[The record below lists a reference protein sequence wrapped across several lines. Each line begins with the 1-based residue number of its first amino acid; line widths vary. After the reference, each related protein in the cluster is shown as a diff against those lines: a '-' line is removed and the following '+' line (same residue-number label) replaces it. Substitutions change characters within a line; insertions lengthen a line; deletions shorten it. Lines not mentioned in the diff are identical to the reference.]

1 MILDPPNRD
10 LARTMSGIDETQ
22 GKHGSGE
29 LTAADAAS
37 QTFDTDRNTGTPV
50 KFWLAWAPISVLIVS
65 MAAIYF
71 VVKPT
76 VFFEP
81 AWLLPITNALFV
93 TAVCFIVAYVAM
105 KNYLATG
112 RIQILLLG
120 CGLLS
125 FGLGGVIAGWVR
137 SFPGG
142 ANLNVTIYNT
152 AALLAAIFHFV
163 AAFILLAGVSA
174 ETGAKRKNWWLGFS
188 YAAIVAFTFLFAL
201 ATLWRIVPPFFVQ
214 GVGPTAL
221 RQTVLGSADA
231 LFIFSFL
238 IFMGWYLRRRE
249 AFLYWYAS
257 ALALTA
263 ISLTGFFIE
272 SAVGSPIGWI
282 SRFSQYLGGIYF
294 LIAVS
299 TAIRTAHVRKTS
311 IDFALAASL
320 SSSEE
325 SFLRT
330 TFDNMAGCLIVCDS
344 QGNILLANDAARKTY
359 GIDEQVPWQI
369 SRLTEEAELFDLDGR
384 RLSLSE
390 RPLSRILRGEQ
401 IRSVELRLRVKATG
415 KEFILSYNG
424 TPIRGQD
431 GSVALAVL
439 TSEDITEHKQDE
451 SALQATLQRLYVIL
465 SSMYAAV
472 LLVTDDGR
480 VEFANQAFCECFG
493 LKDAPADLVGL
504 ASGEMLK
511 KIKDGYQHPDE
522 AIARIKEVVDRGQPV
537 TGEELAMHGGGTCLR
552 DFVPLNIDGKSYG
565 RLWIHTDI
573 TERDRAEKTLRE
585 RQSETVFATLADLV
599 PQMVWMCTPDGLNI
613 YFNQRW
619 VEYTGLS
626 LDESYGRGWNTPF
639 HPDDK
644 QAAWAAWN
652 HAVQTGEE
660 YRVESRLQ
668 AADGTYRWFLM
679 RGAPLRNAAGE
690 IIRWFG
696 TCTDIE
702 ELKQAEQTLLI
713 EQRKLTETVVNQLP
727 CCVALVRGRDMTFQ
741 LINPGYQA
749 IFSGQEILG
758 KSLQVVWPG
767 RPKFEEL
774 CRRVLE
780 TGVSYEAVDEPTM
793 VSRSGGGS
801 PESAY
806 FNWSMHRVKLPKEDG
821 WGLLIT
827 GWETTGRKQTEQA
840 LLRSEK
846 LASVGRMA
854 ATIAHEINNPLEAVM
869 SLLFLAKGDQELP
882 ESVRQHLEI
891 ADGELNRIA
900 HITRQSLGFYR
911 ESNAPALT
919 SVNAV
924 LESTVGLLKSRIR
937 AKQAVIEKQWDGDV
951 GITAVAGEL
960 RQVFSNLLANSLDA
974 IDEKGTIK
982 LRVSLG
988 TNFSTGR
995 RCVRITVADNG
1006 QGIGQ
1011 SSRQHIFEPFFT
1023 TKGTVGTGLGLWVSK
1038 QIVDKHGGTIRMRSS
1053 NNGERRGTV
1062 FSVVL
1067 PVSPAAAA
1075 RSQTAGA

>member
-1 MILDPPNRD
+1 MFTADPQNLWCLMAVVDDTP
-10 LARTMSGIDETQ
+10 
-22 GKHGSGE
+22 GKRGSDG
-29 LTAADAAS
+29 LTGTDATS
-37 QTFDTDRNTGTPV
+37 QAFDTNRNTKTPLRL
-50 KFWLAWAPISVLIVS
+50 WLALVPIPALIVS

-163 AAFILLAGVSA
+163 AAFILLAGVSP
-174 ETGAKRKNWWLGFS
+174 ETGAKRKNWWLVFS
-188 YAAIVAFTFLFAL
+188 YAAIAAFTVLFTL

-221 RQTVLGSADA
+221 RQVVLGTADV

-238 IFMGWYLRRRE
+238 IFMGWYLRLRE

-263 ISLTGFFIE
+263 ISLTGFFIQ

-294 LIAVS
+294 LISVS
-299 TAIRTAHVRKTS
+299 TAIRTAHIRKTS

-325 SFLRT
+325 SFLRR
-330 TFDNMAGCLIVCDS
+330 TFDNMAERLIVCDS

-359 GIDEQVPWQI
+359 AIDEQIPWQV
-369 SRLTEEAELFDLDGR
+369 SRLTEEAELFTLDGR

-401 IRSVELRLRVKATG
+401 IRSIELRLRVKASG
-415 KEFILSYNG
+415 QEFVLSYNG
-424 TPIRGQD
+424 TPIRGQN

-439 TSEDITEHKQDE
+439 TSEDITERKRAEEVLRRAEEGRRAAEAVHAERQRFLDVLETLPVIVTLLRPDYRVEWVNRAYREALGDNVGRLCFE
-451 SALQATLQRLYVIL
+451 SQFGRDKPCTECQAFTPLQTSQPHNWEWTLP
-465 SSMYAAV
+465 
-472 LLVTDDGR
+472 DGR
-480 VEFANQAFCECFG
+480 TFDIHNFPFA
-493 LKDAPADLVGL
+493 DADGSPLIL
-504 ASGEMLK
+504 EMD
-511 KIKDGYQHPDE
+511 I
-522 AIARIKEVVDRGQPV
+522 
-537 TGEELAMHGGGTCLR
+537 
-552 DFVPLNIDGKSYG
+552 
-565 RLWIHTDI
+565 DI
-573 TERDRAEKTLRE
+573 TERRRAEEALRRANAYDRSLLE
-585 RQSETVFATLADLV
+585 ASLDPLVTIGPDGKITDVNVATEAATGNPRAALIGTDFSDYFTDPEKARTGYQQVFREGFVRDYPLELRHREGHLTPVLYNASLYRDESGQVVGVFAAARDITARKRAEAELARHRDHLEELV
-599 PQMVWMCTPDGLNI
+599 KERTRQLEDANA
-613 YFNQRW
+613 Q
-619 VEYTGLS
+619 
-626 LDESYGRGWNTPF
+626 
-639 HPDDK
+639 
-644 QAAWAAWN
+644 
-652 HAVQTGEE
+652 
-660 YRVESRLQ
+660 LQ
-668 AADGTYRWFLM
+668 AD
-679 RGAPLRNAAGE
+679 
-690 IIRWFG
+690 II
-696 TCTDIE
+696 E
-702 ELKQAEQTLLI
+702 
-713 EQRKLTETVVNQLP
+713 RKR
-727 CCVALVRGRDMTFQ
+727 A
-741 LINPGYQA
+741 
-749 IFSGQEILG
+749 
-758 KSLQVVWPG
+758 
-767 RPKFEEL
+767 
-774 CRRVLE
+774 
-780 TGVSYEAVDEPTM
+780 
-793 VSRSGGGS
+793 
-801 PESAY
+801 
-806 FNWSMHRVKLPKEDG
+806 
-821 WGLLIT
+821 
-827 GWETTGRKQTEQA
+827 EQA

-869 SLLFLAKGDQELP
+869 SLLFLAKEDKELP
-882 ESVRQHLEI
+882 ESVRQYLVT
-891 ADGELNRIA
+891 ADAELNRIA

-911 ESNAPALT
+911 ESNAPALM

-924 LESTVGLLKSRIR
+924 LESAVDLLKSRIK

-951 GITAVAGEL
+951 QVTAVAGEL

-974 IDEKGTIK
+974 IDAAGTIK
-982 LRVSLG
+982 LRVSAG
-988 TNFSTGR
+988 AAFNNGH
-995 RCVRITVADNG
+995 RCVRVTIADNG
-1006 QGIGQ
+1006 KGISAGSQ
-1011 SSRQHIFEPFFT
+1011 QDIFEPFFT

-1038 QIVDKHGGTIRMRSS
+1038 QIIDKHGGTIRMRSS
-1053 NNGERRGTV
+1053 TSEARRGTV

-1067 PVSPAAAA
+1067 PAEPTAKAI
-1075 RSQTAGA
+1075 SQSAGA